1 MCVPWP
7 GCLSYLC
14 VCACVCMCVW
24 LCLGGKV
31 WVWGT
36 DIASLVTSL
45 WTCVT
50 VSSHDSCRAPGAIF
64 GGSPWRQRQGLT
76 PEQFCCVAHCSLL
89 WWVHSLS
96 HTCQAPEEIS
106 RNAPGNG
113 DRRLAMSLSTGNS
126 EAGWELRGLAWKLA
140 HVAWLLL
147 LYFVVPQLLFLLC
160 LLHPSHRLA

>member
-1 MCVPWP
+1 MAGLSFLPV
-7 GCLSYLC
+7 CL
-14 VCACVCMCVW
+14 CMCVYV
-24 LCLGGKV
+24 CVVVPGRGKV

-36 DIASLVTSL
+36 DIASLGTSL

-50 VSSHDSCRAPGAIF
+50 VSSHNSCRASGAIF

-113 DRRLAMSLSTGNS
+113 NRRLAMSLSTGNS
-126 EAGWELRGLAWKLA
+126 EAGWELRVWPGNWPT
-140 HVAWLLL
+140 VAWLLL
-147 LYFVVPQLLFLLC
+147 LSFVVPQPLLLLC